1 MKIAA
6 VVVTYN
12 RCDMLKQCIEKLLAQ
27 TVPCDILAVDN
38 ASTDGTA
45 EYLSGLGER
54 RVSCLRMSE
63 NTGGAGGFYA
73 GIRKAFED
81 GYELLWLLDDD
92 TFPENDALERLVEA
106 GNSLNGNYGW
116 LSSKALWT
124 DGGICRM
131 NVQRITPYKDLKE
144 FDGEMKVC
152 CMASFV
158 SLLLPAETVR
168 KYGCPVKDFFIWSDD
183 WEYTRRVSRHEQ
195 CFMVPD
201 SIVIHAMKRN
211 TVADI
216 AEDSPDRLPRY
227 RYLYRNDV
235 YLYRREGIIGWVWL
249 IMKDCWHSFKV
260 LTRRRTDRR
269 AALRIIWSGFREGVK
284 FLPAAE
290 TGELDKGKV

>member
-12 RCDMLKQCIEKLLAQ
+12 RCDMLKQCIEKLLTQ
-27 TVPCDILAVDN
+27 TVPCDILVVDN
-38 ASTDGTA
+38 DSTDETP
-45 EYLSGLGER
+45 EYLSGLRNE

-63 NTGGAGGFYA
+63 NTGGAGGFNA
-73 GIRKAFED
+73 GMHKAAED

-92 TFPENDALERLVEA
+92 TFPEKDALEKLTEA
-106 GNSLNGNYGW
+106 GNSLNGHYGW

-144 FDGEMKVC
+144 FDGDMKSA

-158 SLLLPAETVR
+158 SLLLPAETIR
-168 KYGCPVKDFFIWSDD
+168 KYGYPVKEFFIWSDD
-183 WEYTRRVSRHEQ
+183 WEYTRRISRHEP

-201 SIVIHAMKRN
+201 SIVTHAMKQN

-216 AEDSPDRLPRY
+216 AEDSRERIPRY

-235 YLYRREGIIGWVWL
+235 YLYRREGVGGWIWL

-260 LTRRRTDRR
+260 LTRRRSDRR
-269 AALRIIWSGFREGVK
+269 LALNIIWSGFREGIG
-284 FLPAAE
+284 FLPDAE
-290 TGELDKGKV
+290 TGKLKQR